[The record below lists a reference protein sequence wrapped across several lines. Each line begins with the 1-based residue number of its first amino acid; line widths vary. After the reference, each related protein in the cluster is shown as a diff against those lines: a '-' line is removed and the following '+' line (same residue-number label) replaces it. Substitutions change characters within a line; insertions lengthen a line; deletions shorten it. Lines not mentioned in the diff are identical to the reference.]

1 MGNQLSADREK
12 EKEKERL
19 EKEKAERDRL
29 EKERLEKQAAMGP
42 VASVTGGGGAA
53 VKVERTR
60 SRTISSATTCPPTET
75 KINAN
80 AEQPIIPLDRPV
92 SSVPTTPLMAPTTPI
107 VERRSGKSPAAKEV
121 ISATKNLNLKELP
134 RPTLDEI
141 RKEAAEMEATP
152 KFETVRPPSETS
164 VLDEED
170 LKEIDEGISSFSRVE
185 FDGRYCAIDS
195 GLE

>member
-12 EKEKERL
+12 EREKERL

-29 EKERLEKQAAMGP
+29 ERERLEKQAAK
-42 VASVTGGGGAA
+42 VAGVTGGSGAA
-53 VKVERTR
+53 PRVERKR
-60 SRTISSATTCPPTET
+60 SRTITSTTTCPPTET

-80 AEQPIIPLDRPV
+80 AEQPIIPLDRAV
-92 SSVPTTPLMAPTTPI
+92 SSVPTTPLVGQTTPI
-107 VERRSGKSPAAKEV
+107 VERRGGKSTSAKEV
-121 ISATKNLNLKELP
+121 VSATKKLNLKELP
-134 RPTLDEI
+134 KPTQEEI

-170 LKEIDEGISSFSRVE
+170 LKEIDEGISGF
-185 FDGRYCAIDS
+185 
-195 GLE
+195 